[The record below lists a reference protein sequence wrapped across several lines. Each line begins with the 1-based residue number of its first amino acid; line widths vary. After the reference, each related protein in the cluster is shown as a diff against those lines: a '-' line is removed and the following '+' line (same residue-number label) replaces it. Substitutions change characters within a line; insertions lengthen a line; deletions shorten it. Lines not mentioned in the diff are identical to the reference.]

1 MRYSIGPKFLAR
13 ILLET
18 NHFDNQGR
26 VALECLLCSYR
37 ESLSGY
43 QYHTS
48 SKHTRLQ
55 LDGQNANQMSQIGSI
70 QSDSELQS
78 IRSRVGPKCGNE
90 ICSRSVRPS
99 TYPSD
104 RPAASVSPSSHG
116 SEVAS
121 RLRRLR
127 PSDAAP
133 PSARASLSNSSTRRR
148 SLKRRRRRRRLP
160 SLPPSRPP
168 VGGRAVVLS
177 PGAQR
182 SPSAEVGPRPFAER
196 SAVRVERKWP
206 SGSS

>member
-133 PSARASLSNSSTRRR
+133 PSARGSLSNSSTRRR
-148 SLKRRRRRRRLP
+148 SP
-160 SLPPSRPP
+160 EEEEEEEEASLPPSFLPPSLEASRGRPRCGALARRSKKP
-168 VGGRAVVLS
+168 KRRSGPAAV
-177 PGAQR
+177 R
-182 SPSAEVGPRPFAER
+182 HAER
-196 SAVRVERKWP
+196 R
-206 SGSS
+206 SS

>member
-116 SEVAS
+116 TQ
-121 RLRRLR
+121 RTL
-127 PSDAAP
+127 
-133 PSARASLSNSSTRRR
+133 ARTPEPRRR
-148 SLKRRRRRRRLP
+148 SQKMPAFNTFTTRQHPL
-160 SLPPSRPP
+160 SL
-168 VGGRAVVLS
+168 L
-177 PGAQR
+177 QHN
-182 SPSAEVGPRPFAER
+182 
-196 SAVRVERKWP
+196 
-206 SGSS
+206 